1 MKVTEK
7 VNRVNE
13 DEANEEHHD
22 PSLDRTGRSV
32 YSGGGGGGKK
42 KKKKDNKNKP
52 KNKKKRN

>member
-32 YSGGGGGGKK
+32 YSGGGGGQREHNTGQQQ
-42 KKKKDNKNKP
+42 
-52 KNKKKRN
+52 

>member
-32 YSGGGGGGKK
+32 YSGGGGQREHNTGQQQ
-42 KKKKDNKNKP
+42 
-52 KNKKKRN
+52 